1 MMACVLRTETM
12 PLSPIE
18 GEPLALEF
26 EAATVMNS
34 GSFRASGWGPSGGK
48 DCRRR
53 QSYDINNAKNAPRPR
68 KRSGPRGPLPGTTD
82 TTGYCRSFRTSEGSC
97 CACESIDTPDCIR
110 IWSVLNV
117 DVAWAQLTSTRPL

>member
-1 MMACVLRTETM
+1 MIAVVLRPEM
-12 PLSPIE
+12 RPLSTSAGVPPAPE
-18 GEPLALEF
+18 LE

-34 GSFRASGWGPSGGK
+34 CSFRACGGQNFSLGGCSCW
-48 DCRRR
+48 CRPPC
-53 QSYDINNAKNAPRPR
+53 DITETIDAPRPR

-117 DVAWAQLTSTRPL
+117 DVAWAKL